1 MFVPF
6 AVALLVVVLPGGT
19 VTADGA
25 PASCR
30 FAGARTIASSASARV
45 VQRSGVTYGCMYSV
59 NRRVVLGAYERTQS
73 STIEQR
79 NLRLAGRYVAFGET
93 AIGKEYIGFIVRV
106 FDLRSGK
113 PVSLSETGAP
123 TQRAKD
129 ETFGNAFGVG
139 PTVSVRLRATGDVA
153 WLARVQYTEA
163 DPRYEI
169 RKREGQRT
177 TLLSRG
183 VGIDPAS
190 LGLVGSRLSWREA
203 GRRRHVML
211 GPTPRAQA
219 DRQGSSTDD

>member
-1 MFVPF
+1 MRILLLFV
-6 AVALLVVVLPGGT
+6 VGVLLAALPGGT

-30 FAGARTIASSASARV
+30 FAGARTIASSALARV

-59 NRRVVLGAYERTQS
+59 NRRVVLGTYENTAS

-79 NLRLAGRYVAFGET
+79 NVRLAGRYVAFGET
-93 AIGKEYIGFIVRV
+93 KIGKEYIGFIVRV

-113 PVSLSETGAP
+113 PVSLSETGPP

-139 PTVSVRLRATGDVA
+139 PTVSIRLRATGDVA
-153 WLARVQYTEA
+153 WLAQVQYT
-163 DPRYEI
+163 DSDTRYEI
-169 RKREGQRT
+169 RKREGRRT
-177 TLLSRG
+177 TLLSRA
-183 VGIDPAS
+183 VGIHPGS

-203 GRRRHVML
+203 GRRRHATL
-211 GPTPRAQA
+211 GPTPR
-219 DRQGSSTDD
+219 S